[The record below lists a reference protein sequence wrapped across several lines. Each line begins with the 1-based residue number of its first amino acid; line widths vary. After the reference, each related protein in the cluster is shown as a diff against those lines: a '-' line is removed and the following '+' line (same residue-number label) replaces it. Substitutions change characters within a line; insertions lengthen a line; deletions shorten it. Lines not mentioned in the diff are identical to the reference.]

1 MKNMEEKLE
10 ILDVLYNARL
20 ENLTEC
26 TKDIKDKLN
35 NSSIEELH
43 AILQKTIDN
52 TEKKDKIL
60 KELDLII
67 ENYEIKMANYI
78 EKGYK
83 QGFKDAF
90 ELFSECKK
98 K

>member
-1 MKNMEEKLE
+1 MENMEDKLE

-26 TKDIKDKLN
+26 TKDIKNKLN

-43 AILQKTIDN
+43 EILQKAIDN

>member
-43 AILQKTIDN
+43 AILQKAIDN